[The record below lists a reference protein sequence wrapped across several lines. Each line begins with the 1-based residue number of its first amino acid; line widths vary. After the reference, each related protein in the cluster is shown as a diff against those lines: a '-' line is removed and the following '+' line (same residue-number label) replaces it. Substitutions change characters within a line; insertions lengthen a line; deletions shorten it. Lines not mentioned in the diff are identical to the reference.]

1 MKHEIK
7 TMVKLF
13 SLTGILLFFLA
24 CGGDSDP
31 SKLFSIQLENK
42 TLQQND
48 QVGVALKN
56 KKELEISNLHY
67 YMDGQELP
75 VENGKITLDLPTL
88 GNKKLIAKFDLD
100 GQSVEVEE
108 DLRLLAASA
117 PEVYTYE
124 IIKTYPHD
132 TKAYTQGLEFHN
144 GMLYESTGKRGAS
157 TVRKVNFET
166 GEVLQKI
173 DLDNSLFGEGI
184 TLMNNKL
191 YQLTWQSGMGFV
203 YDATNLEKIKSFTY
217 GKSREGWGLCNDG
230 KKIFKSDGTEK
241 IWFLDPETLEETGH
255 VETVTNKSIF
265 NMANELEYVD
275 GKLYANVYQKESMMI
290 IDATSGAIEGVINF
304 GGLKS
309 QVKKGTEWDDTNSV
323 LNGVAYHPVRKTFFV
338 TGKNWDKLFE
348 VQILK
353 KN

>member
-1 MKHEIK
+1 MKHDQK

-24 CGGDSDP
+24 CGGNSDP
-31 SKLFSIQLENK
+31 SKFFSIQLENK
-42 TLQQND
+42 TLHQNE

-56 KKELEISNLHY
+56 KKGLEISNLHY

-88 GNKKLIAKFDLD
+88 GNKKLVAKFDLED
-100 GQSVEVEE
+100 QSVEVEE
-108 DLRLLAASA
+108 DLRLLASTA

-124 IIKTYPHD
+124 IINTYPHD
-132 TKAYTQGLEFHN
+132 TKAYTQGLEFHD
-144 GMLYESTGKRGAS
+144 GMLYESTGKKGAS

-184 TLMNNKL
+184 TLMENRL
-191 YQLTWQSGMGFV
+191 YLLTWQSGMGFV

-217 GKSREGWGLCNDG
+217 GESRQGWGLCNDG

-275 GKLYANVYQKESMMI
+275 GKIYANVYQKESMMI
-290 IDATSGAIEGVINF
+290 IDAVSGAIEGVINF

-323 LNGVAYHPVRKTFFV
+323 LNGVAYHPERGTFFV

-348 VQILK
+348 VHILK